1 MSLNVPI
8 AQQLPQI
15 QEGISNAA
23 TNVSA
28 SIGNAAASISNIR
41 NSLSTTVQ
49 DFSSKSLVDS
59 SGEFLQTNTLI
70 AKFVFLIIVLIAFM
84 ILMNLGIYLLSYF
97 FMPSKSPYIIKGIRE
112 GTRQKRISQD
122 PSQPG
127 SITLYRSNNQAT
139 GMEYTWTVWLN
150 IEPFTDTDT
159 DTDFKHVFSKGID
172 ATAIQQQIPIPTP
185 QQTNIG
191 QMPVGNNAPGVY
203 LQKTPSGNNSTCTLT
218 VIMDTVSGTAETV
231 TIEDVPFQ
239 KWINVAIRLEN
250 KILDIYVNGTLKK
263 RVAFQNVPKQN
274 YGDIWVSRNGGFAG
288 KLSDLRYFDR
298 ALNVFQLTNITMSG
312 PNMIATPDIV
322 DTSTDY
328 LSGKWY

>member
-15 QEGISNAA
+15 QEGINN
-23 TNVSA
+23 TIGNVSA
-28 SIGNAAASISNIR
+28 SIGNAATSLGDVR
-41 NSLSTTVQ
+41 NTLSTTVQ

-70 AKFVFLIIVLIAFM
+70 AKFVFLILVLIAFM

-97 FMPSKSPYIIKGIRE
+97 FMPSKSPYIIKGIKDGSRKK
-112 GTRQKRISQD
+112 QIHQD

-127 SITLYRSNNQAT
+127 SITLYRSNNQTT

-150 IEPFTDTDT
+150 IDPFATTDNN
-159 DTDFKHVFSKGID
+159 FKHVFSKGVNGV
-172 ATAIQQQIPIPTP
+172 PITT
-185 QQTNIG
+185 TNAG
-191 QMPVGNNAPGVY
+191 QMQAGSNAPGVY
-203 LQKTPSGNNSTCTLT
+203 LQRTTVKNKDGNQTSIADNTCTLL
-218 VIMDTVSGTAETV
+218 VKMDTVSGSDETV
-231 TIEDVPFQ
+231 TIEDVPFG
-239 KWINVAIRLEN
+239 KWVNVAIRLEN

-274 YGDIWVSRNGGFAG
+274 YGDIWVSQNDGFNGQ
-288 KLSDLRYFDR
+288 LSDLRYFDR
-298 ALNVFQLTNITMSG
+298 ALNVFQLTNITMAG
-312 PNMIATPDIV
+312 PNMKSTADIV
-322 DTSTDY
+322 DTSTDF